1 MIYCFRLAVDNSYS
15 PDVRKL
21 NFVCPFPRF
30 TNRYINIKL
39 IHANFLQKSPVE
51 TGNRA
56 GGGVGC
62 IQIRIKNVFNAV
74 PEVIRDFSSTE
85 IEGILLVPSCGTGG
99 VGIHADIKASGS
111 ETFNVVMATI
121 SNHQTFFELE
131 INAEGSLDVKGDIA
145 DVDLIFELIPA

>member
-1 MIYCFRLAVDNSYS
+1 MIYCFRLAVVNSYS

-21 NFVCPFPRF
+21 NFVCPFRRF
-30 TNRYINIKL
+30 THRDINIKL
-39 IHANFLQKSPVE
+39 IHANFLQKTPIVSS
-51 TGNRA
+51 NRN

-85 IEGILLVPSCGTGG
+85 IEGILLVPSCGTGA
-99 VGIHADIKASGS
+99 VGISTDVKASGS

-121 SNHQTFFELE
+121 SNRQTFFELE
-131 INAEGSLDVKGDIA
+131 INAEGLLDVKGDIA